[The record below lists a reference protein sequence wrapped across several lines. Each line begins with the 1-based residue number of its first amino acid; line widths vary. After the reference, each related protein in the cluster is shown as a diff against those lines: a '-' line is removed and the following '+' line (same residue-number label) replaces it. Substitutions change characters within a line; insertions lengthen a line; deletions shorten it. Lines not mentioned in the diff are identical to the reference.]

1 MLPGFEAPCTR
12 DVIQEGF
19 GCMPNWRCCW
29 GPQGQP
35 TMFLGLEEAGPV
47 LSQHVEAS
55 GFV

>member
-1 MLPGFEAPCTR
+1 
-12 DVIQEGF
+12 
-19 GCMPNWRCCW
+19 MPNWHCSW